1 MKHLLRLLLPSLV
14 LLLLSSTNALSRTVL
29 SPIRDCTD
37 APFVQVPDTL
47 SEEDI
52 ISVLLPEIH
61 VSGTPHKPLT
71 KTERYAY
78 WRRVRDVKK
87 VLPIAE
93 ELSRM
98 ITETYEYAETFPTE
112 RERKAHL
119 ARVKKELVKEYT
131 PRMKNLTL
139 GQGLLL
145 IKLMNR
151 QTGSTGYEI
160 VKSIYGGLTATWYN
174 TLAKIYG
181 GNLDMTFDP
190 EHIEDDAVTERII
203 YLWRNGL
210 L

>member
-1 MKHLLRLLLPSLV
+1 MKCLTKLSICLLLPII
-14 LLLLSSTNALSRTVL
+14 LLSAKSLKGADV
-29 SPIRDCTD
+29 SPIYSNMDES
-37 APFVQVPDTL
+37 FVQAPDTL

-52 ISVLLPEIH
+52 VSILLPEVR

-71 KTERYAY
+71 KSERYAY

-98 ITETYEYAETFPTE
+98 IIETYEYVETFPTE
-112 RERKAHL
+112 RERREHL
-119 ARVKKELVKEYT
+119 ARVKKDLVKEYT
-131 PRMKNLTL
+131 PRMKDLTL

-145 IKLMNR
+145 IKLVNR
-151 QTGSTGYEI
+151 ETGSTGYEI
-160 VKSIYGGLTATWYN
+160 VKSIYGGFTATWYN
-174 TLAKIYG
+174 AFAKLYG

-190 EHIEDDAVTERII
+190 EHVEDDAVTERII
-203 YLWRNGL
+203 YLWKNGL

>member
-1 MKHLLRLLLPSLV
+1 MKCLTKLSIC
-14 LLLLSSTNALSRTVL
+14 LLLSLILLSAKSLKGADV
-29 SPIRDCTD
+29 SPIYSNMDES
-37 APFVQVPDTL
+37 FVQAPDTL

-52 ISVLLPEIH
+52 VSILLPEVR

-71 KTERYAY
+71 KSERYAY

-98 ITETYEYAETFPTE
+98 IIETYEYVETFPTE
-112 RERKAHL
+112 RERREHL
-119 ARVKKELVKEYT
+119 ARVKKDLVKEYT
-131 PRMKNLTL
+131 PRMKDLTL

-145 IKLMNR
+145 IKLVNR
-151 QTGSTGYEI
+151 ETGSTGYEI
-160 VKSIYGGLTATWYN
+160 VKSIYGGFTATWYN
-174 TLAKIYG
+174 AFAKLYG

-190 EHIEDDAVTERII
+190 EHVEDDAVTERII

>member
-1 MKHLLRLLLPSLV
+1 MKYLSKLFLISQLPLI
-14 LLLLSSTNALSRTVL
+14 LLSAKSLKGADV
-29 SPIRDCTD
+29 SPIYSNMVES
-37 APFVQVPDTL
+37 FVQAPDTL

-52 ISVLLPEIH
+52 VSILLPEVR

-71 KTERYAY
+71 KSERYAY

-98 ITETYEYAETFPTE
+98 IIETYEYVETFPTE
-112 RERKAHL
+112 RERREHL

-145 IKLMNR
+145 IKLVNR
-151 QTGSTGYEI
+151 ETGSTGYEI
-160 VKSIYGGLTATWYN
+160 VKSIYGGFTATWYN
-174 TLAKIYG
+174 TFAKLYG
-181 GNLDMTFDP
+181 GNLDMKFDP
-190 EHIEDDAVTERII
+190 KHVEDDAVTERII

>member
-1 MKHLLRLLLPSLV
+1 MKCLTKLSICLLLPII
-14 LLLLSSTNALSRTVL
+14 LLSAKSLKSADV
-29 SPIRDCTD
+29 SPIYSNMDES
-37 APFVQVPDTL
+37 FVQAPDTL

-52 ISVLLPEIH
+52 VSILLPEVR

-71 KTERYAY
+71 KSERYAY

-98 ITETYEYAETFPTE
+98 IIETYEYVETFPTE
-112 RERKAHL
+112 RERREHL
-119 ARVKKELVKEYT
+119 ARVKKDLVKEYT
-131 PRMKNLTL
+131 PRMKDLTL

-145 IKLMNR
+145 IKLVNR
-151 QTGSTGYEI
+151 ETGSTGYEI
-160 VKSIYGGLTATWYN
+160 VKSIYGGFTATWYN
-174 TLAKIYG
+174 AFAKLYG

>member
-1 MKHLLRLLLPSLV
+1 MKYLSKLFICSLLPLI
-14 LLLLSSTNALSRTVL
+14 LLSAKGLKGANM
-29 SPIRDCTD
+29 SPICSDMD
-37 APFVQVPDTL
+37 ELFVQVPDTL
-47 SEEDI
+47 SDEDI
-52 ISVLLPEIH
+52 ASIQLPE
-61 VSGTPHKPLT
+61 VRVYGTPHRPLT

-98 ITETYEYAETFPTE
+98 IIETYEYAETFPTE
-112 RERKAHL
+112 RERRAHL

-145 IKLMNR
+145 IKLVNR
-151 QTGSTGYEI
+151 ETGSTGYE
-160 VKSIYGGLTATWYN
+160 IYGGLTATWYN
-174 TLAKIYG
+174 TLAKLYG
-181 GNLDMTFDP
+181 GNLDMKFDP
-190 EHIEDDAVTERII
+190 EHVEDDAVTERII

>member
-1 MKHLLRLLLPSLV
+1 MKCLTKLSICLLLPLI
-14 LLLLSSTNALSRTVL
+14 LLSAKSLKGADV
-29 SPIRDCTD
+29 SPIYSNMDES
-37 APFVQVPDTL
+37 FVQAPDTL

-52 ISVLLPEIH
+52 VSILLPEVR

-71 KTERYAY
+71 KSERYAY

-98 ITETYEYAETFPTE
+98 IIETYEYVETFPTE
-112 RERKAHL
+112 RERRDHL

-131 PRMKNLTL
+131 PRMKDLTL

-145 IKLMNR
+145 IKLVNR
-151 QTGSTGYEI
+151 ETGSTGYEI
-160 VKSIYGGLTATWYN
+160 VKSIYGGFTATWYN
-174 TLAKIYG
+174 AFAKLYG

-190 EHIEDDAVTERII
+190 EHVEDDAVTERII

>member
-1 MKHLLRLLLPSLV
+1 MKCLTKLSICLLLPII
-14 LLLLSSTNALSRTVL
+14 LLSAKSLKGADV
-29 SPIRDCTD
+29 SPLYSNMDES
-37 APFVQVPDTL
+37 FVQAPDTL

-52 ISVLLPEIH
+52 VSILLPEVR

-71 KTERYAY
+71 KSERYAY

-98 ITETYEYAETFPTE
+98 IIETYEYVETFPTE
-112 RERKAHL
+112 RERREHL
-119 ARVKKELVKEYT
+119 ARVKKDLVKEYT
-131 PRMKNLTL
+131 PRMKDLTL

-145 IKLMNR
+145 IKLVNR
-151 QTGSTGYEI
+151 ETGSTGYEI
-160 VKSIYGGLTATWYN
+160 VKSIYGGFTATWYN
-174 TLAKIYG
+174 AFAKLYG

-190 EHIEDDAVTERII
+190 EHVEDDAVTERII

>member
-1 MKHLLRLLLPSLV
+1 MKCLTKLSICLLLPLI
-14 LLLLSSTNALSRTVL
+14 LLSAKSLKGADV
-29 SPIRDCTD
+29 SPIYSNMDES
-37 APFVQVPDTL
+37 FVQAPDTL

-52 ISVLLPEIH
+52 VSILLPEVR

-71 KTERYAY
+71 KSERYAY

-98 ITETYEYAETFPTE
+98 IIETYEYVETFPTE
-112 RERKAHL
+112 RERREHL
-119 ARVKKELVKEYT
+119 ARVKKDLVKEYT
-131 PRMKNLTL
+131 PRMKDLTL

-145 IKLMNR
+145 IKLVNR
-151 QTGSTGYEI
+151 ETGSTGYEI
-160 VKSIYGGLTATWYN
+160 VKSIYGGFTATWYN
-174 TLAKIYG
+174 AFAKLYG

-190 EHIEDDAVTERII
+190 EHVEDDAVTERII

>member
-1 MKHLLRLLLPSLV
+1 MKCLTKLSICLLLPLI
-14 LLLLSSTNALSRTVL
+14 LLSAKSLKGADV
-29 SPIRDCTD
+29 SPLYSNMDES
-37 APFVQVPDTL
+37 FVQAPDTL

-52 ISVLLPEIH
+52 VSILLPEVR

-71 KTERYAY
+71 KSERYAY

-98 ITETYEYAETFPTE
+98 IIETYEYVETFPTE
-112 RERKAHL
+112 RERREHL
-119 ARVKKELVKEYT
+119 ARVKKDLVKEYT
-131 PRMKNLTL
+131 PRMKDLTL

-145 IKLMNR
+145 IKLVNR
-151 QTGSTGYEI
+151 ETGSTGYEI
-160 VKSIYGGLTATWYN
+160 VKSIYGGFTATWYN
-174 TLAKIYG
+174 AFAKLYG

-190 EHIEDDAVTERII
+190 EHVEDDAVTERII

>member
-1 MKHLLRLLLPSLV
+1 MKCLTKLSICLLLPII
-14 LLLLSSTNALSRTVL
+14 LLSAKSLKGADV
-29 SPIRDCTD
+29 SPLYSNMDES
-37 APFVQVPDTL
+37 FVQAPDTL

-52 ISVLLPEIH
+52 VSILLPEVR

-71 KTERYAY
+71 KSERYAY

-98 ITETYEYAETFPTE
+98 IIETYEYVETFPTE
-112 RERKAHL
+112 RERREHL
-119 ARVKKELVKEYT
+119 ARVKKDLVKEYT
-131 PRMKNLTL
+131 PRMKDLTL

-145 IKLMNR
+145 IKLVNR
-151 QTGSTGYEI
+151 ETGSTGYEI
-160 VKSIYGGLTATWYN
+160 VKSIYGGFTATWYN
-174 TLAKIYG
+174 AFAKLYG

-190 EHIEDDAVTERII
+190 EHVQDDAVTERII

>member
-52 ISVLLPEIH
+52 IGVLLPEIH

>member
-52 ISVLLPEIH
+52 IGVLLPEIH

-190 EHIEDDAVTERII
+190 EHVEDDAVTERII

>member
-1 MKHLLRLLLPSLV
+1 MKCLTKLSICLLLPII
-14 LLLLSSTNALSRTVL
+14 LLSAKSLKGADV
-29 SPIRDCTD
+29 SPIYSNIDES
-37 APFVQVPDTL
+37 FVQAPDTL

-52 ISVLLPEIH
+52 VSILLPEVR

-71 KTERYAY
+71 KSERYAY

-98 ITETYEYAETFPTE
+98 IIETYEYVETFPTE
-112 RERKAHL
+112 RERREHL
-119 ARVKKELVKEYT
+119 ARVKKDLVKEYT
-131 PRMKNLTL
+131 PRMKDLTL

-145 IKLMNR
+145 IKLVNR
-151 QTGSTGYEI
+151 ETGSTGYEI
-160 VKSIYGGLTATWYN
+160 VKSIYGGFTATWYN
-174 TLAKIYG
+174 AFAKLYG

-190 EHIEDDAVTERII
+190 EHVEDDAVTERII

>member
-1 MKHLLRLLLPSLV
+1 MKCFSKLFTISLIPF
-14 LLLLSSTNALSRTVL
+14 LLLSAKALRGSDL
-29 SPIRDCTD
+29 SPIYS
-37 APFVQVPDTL
+37 AIGESLVQAPDTL
-47 SEEDI
+47 AEEDLVGI
-52 ISVLLPEIH
+52 LLPEIH
-61 VSGTPHKPLT
+61 VSGTPHKPLS
-71 KTERYAY
+71 KSERYAY

-98 ITETYEYAETFPTE
+98 ITETYEYAETLPTK
-112 RERKAHL
+112 RERRAHL

-131 PRMKNLTL
+131 PRMKDLTL
-139 GQGLLL
+139 GQGRLL
-145 IKLMNR
+145 IKLVNR

-174 TLAKIYG
+174 LFAKVYG
-181 GNLDMTFDP
+181 GDLDVKFDP
-190 EHIEDDAVTERII
+190 EHVEDDAVTERII

>member
-1 MKHLLRLLLPSLV
+1 MKCLTKLSICLLLPII
-14 LLLLSSTNALSRTVL
+14 LLSAKSLKSADV
-29 SPIRDCTD
+29 SPIYSNMDES
-37 APFVQVPDTL
+37 FVQAPDTL

-52 ISVLLPEIH
+52 VSILLPEVR

-71 KTERYAY
+71 KSERYAY

-98 ITETYEYAETFPTE
+98 IIETYEYVETFPTE
-112 RERKAHL
+112 RERREHL
-119 ARVKKELVKEYT
+119 ARVKKDLVKEYT
-131 PRMKNLTL
+131 PRMKDLTL

-145 IKLMNR
+145 IKLVNR
-151 QTGSTGYEI
+151 ETGSTGYEI
-160 VKSIYGGLTATWYN
+160 VKSIYGGFTATWYN
-174 TLAKIYG
+174 AFAKLYG

-190 EHIEDDAVTERII
+190 EHVEDDAVTERII

>member
-1 MKHLLRLLLPSLV
+1 MKCLTKLSICLLLPLI
-14 LLLLSSTNALSRTVL
+14 LLSAKSLKSADV
-29 SPIRDCTD
+29 SPIYSNMDES
-37 APFVQVPDTL
+37 FVQAPDTL

-52 ISVLLPEIH
+52 VSILLPEVR

-71 KTERYAY
+71 KSERYAY

-98 ITETYEYAETFPTE
+98 IIETYEYVETFPTE
-112 RERKAHL
+112 RERREHL
-119 ARVKKELVKEYT
+119 ARVKKDLVKEYT
-131 PRMKNLTL
+131 PRMKDLTL

-145 IKLMNR
+145 IKLVNR
-151 QTGSTGYEI
+151 ETGSTGYEI
-160 VKSIYGGLTATWYN
+160 VKSIYGGFTATWYN
-174 TLAKIYG
+174 AFAKLYG

-190 EHIEDDAVTERII
+190 EHVEDDAVTERII

>member
-1 MKHLLRLLLPSLV
+1 MKCLTKLSICLLLPLI
-14 LLLLSSTNALSRTVL
+14 LLSAKSLKGADV
-29 SPIRDCTD
+29 SPIYSNMDES
-37 APFVQVPDTL
+37 FVQAPDTL

-52 ISVLLPEIH
+52 VSILLPEVR

-71 KTERYAY
+71 KSERYAY

-98 ITETYEYAETFPTE
+98 IIETYEYVETFPTE
-112 RERKAHL
+112 RERREHL
-119 ARVKKELVKEYT
+119 ARVKKDLVKEYT
-131 PRMKNLTL
+131 PRMKDLTL

-145 IKLMNR
+145 IKLVNR
-151 QTGSTGYEI
+151 ETGSTGYEI
-160 VKSIYGGLTATWYN
+160 VKSIYGGFTATWYN
-174 TLAKIYG
+174 AFAKLYG

-190 EHIEDDAVTERII
+190 EHVEDDAVTERII
-203 YLWRNGL
+203 YLWKNGL

>member
-1 MKHLLRLLLPSLV
+1 MKCLTKLSICLLLPII
-14 LLLLSSTNALSRTVL
+14 LLSAKSLKGADV
-29 SPIRDCTD
+29 SPIYSNMDES
-37 APFVQVPDTL
+37 FVQAPDTL

-52 ISVLLPEIH
+52 VSILLPEVR

-71 KTERYAY
+71 KSERYAY

-98 ITETYEYAETFPTE
+98 IIETYEYVETFPTE
-112 RERKAHL
+112 RERREHL
-119 ARVKKELVKEYT
+119 ARVKKDLVKEYT
-131 PRMKNLTL
+131 PRMKDLTL

-145 IKLMNR
+145 IKLVNR
-151 QTGSTGYEI
+151 ETGSTGYEI
-160 VKSIYGGLTATWYN
+160 VKSIYGGFTATWYN
-174 TLAKIYG
+174 AFAKLYG

-190 EHIEDDAVTERII
+190 EHVEDDAVTERII

>member
-29 SPIRDCTD
+29 SPTRDCTD

-52 ISVLLPEIH
+52 IGVLLPEIH
-61 VSGTPHKPLT
+61 VSGTPHKPLS

-190 EHIEDDAVTERII
+190 EHVEDDAVTERII

>member
-1 MKHLLRLLLPSLV
+1 MKYLSKLFLISLLPLI
-14 LLLLSSTNALSRTVL
+14 LLTAKGLKAADM
-29 SPIRDCTD
+29 SPICSDMD
-37 APFVQVPDTL
+37 ELFVQVPDTL

-52 ISVLLPEIH
+52 ASIQLPE
-61 VSGTPHKPLT
+61 VRVFGTPHKPLS
-71 KTERYAY
+71 KSERYAY
-78 WRRVRDVKK
+78 WRRLRDVKK

-112 RERKAHL
+112 RERRAHL

-131 PRMKNLTL
+131 PRMKDLTL

-145 IKLMNR
+145 IKLVNR
-151 QTGSTGYEI
+151 ETGSTGYEI
-160 VKSIYGGLTATWYN
+160 VKAIYGGFTATWYN
-174 TLAKIYG
+174 AFARLYG
-181 GNLDMTFDP
+181 GNLDMKFDP
-190 EHIEDDAVTERII
+190 EHVEDDAVTERII

>member
-1 MKHLLRLLLPSLV
+1 MKCLTKLSICLLLPLI
-14 LLLLSSTNALSRTVL
+14 LLSAKSLKGADV
-29 SPIRDCTD
+29 SPIYSNMDES
-37 APFVQVPDTL
+37 FVQAPDTL

-52 ISVLLPEIH
+52 VSILLPEVR

-71 KTERYAY
+71 KSERYAY

-98 ITETYEYAETFPTE
+98 IIETYEYVETFPTE
-112 RERKAHL
+112 RERREHL
-119 ARVKKELVKEYT
+119 ARVKKDLVKEYT
-131 PRMKNLTL
+131 PRMKDLTL

-145 IKLMNR
+145 IKLVNR
-151 QTGSTGYEI
+151 ETGSTGYEI
-160 VKSIYGGLTATWYN
+160 VKSIYGGFTATWYN
-174 TLAKIYG
+174 AFAKLYG

>member
-1 MKHLLRLLLPSLV
+1 MKCLTKLSICLLLPII
-14 LLLLSSTNALSRTVL
+14 LLSAKSLKGADV
-29 SPIRDCTD
+29 SPIYSNMDES
-37 APFVQVPDTL
+37 FVQAPDTL

-52 ISVLLPEIH
+52 VSILLPEVR

-71 KTERYAY
+71 KSERYAY

-98 ITETYEYAETFPTE
+98 IIETYDYVETFPTE
-112 RERKAHL
+112 RERREHL
-119 ARVKKELVKEYT
+119 ARVKKDLVKEYT
-131 PRMKNLTL
+131 PRMKDLTL

-145 IKLMNR
+145 IKLVNR
-151 QTGSTGYEI
+151 ETGSTGYEI
-160 VKSIYGGLTATWYN
+160 VKSIYGGFTATWYN
-174 TLAKIYG
+174 AFAKLYG

>member
-1 MKHLLRLLLPSLV
+1 MKCLTKLSICLLLPLILLFAKSLKGADV
-14 LLLLSSTNALSRTVL
+14 
-29 SPIRDCTD
+29 SPIYSNMDES
-37 APFVQVPDTL
+37 FVQAPDTL

-52 ISVLLPEIH
+52 VSILLPEVR

-71 KTERYAY
+71 KSERYAY

-98 ITETYEYAETFPTE
+98 IIETYEYVETFPTE
-112 RERKAHL
+112 RERREHL
-119 ARVKKELVKEYT
+119 ARVKKDLVKEYT
-131 PRMKNLTL
+131 PRMKDLTL

-145 IKLMNR
+145 IKLVNR
-151 QTGSTGYEI
+151 ETGSTGYEI
-160 VKSIYGGLTATWYN
+160 VKSIYGGFTATWYN
-174 TLAKIYG
+174 AFAKLYG

-190 EHIEDDAVTERII
+190 EHVEDDAVTERII

>member
-1 MKHLLRLLLPSLV
+1 MKCLTKLSICLLLPLI
-14 LLLLSSTNALSRTVL
+14 LLSAKSLKGADV
-29 SPIRDCTD
+29 SPLYSNMDESFIQ
-37 APFVQVPDTL
+37 APDTL

-52 ISVLLPEIH
+52 VSILLPEVR

-71 KTERYAY
+71 KSERYAY

-98 ITETYEYAETFPTE
+98 IIETYEYVETFPTE
-112 RERKAHL
+112 RERREHL
-119 ARVKKELVKEYT
+119 ARVKKDLVKEYT
-131 PRMKNLTL
+131 PRMKDLTL

-145 IKLMNR
+145 IKLVNR
-151 QTGSTGYEI
+151 ETGSTGYEI
-160 VKSIYGGLTATWYN
+160 VKSIYGGFTATWYN
-174 TLAKIYG
+174 AFAKLYG

-190 EHIEDDAVTERII
+190 EHVEDDAVTERII

>member
-1 MKHLLRLLLPSLV
+1 MKCLTKLSIC
-14 LLLLSSTNALSRTVL
+14 LLLSLILLSAKSLKGADV
-29 SPIRDCTD
+29 SPIYSNMDES
-37 APFVQVPDTL
+37 FVQAPDTL

-52 ISVLLPEIH
+52 VSILLPEVR

-71 KTERYAY
+71 KSERYAY

-98 ITETYEYAETFPTE
+98 IIETYEYVETFPTE
-112 RERKAHL
+112 RERREHL
-119 ARVKKELVKEYT
+119 ARVKKDLVKEYT
-131 PRMKNLTL
+131 PRMKDLTL

-145 IKLMNR
+145 IKLVNR
-151 QTGSTGYEI
+151 ETGSTGYEI
-160 VKSIYGGLTATWYN
+160 VKSIYGGFTATWYN
-174 TLAKIYG
+174 AFAKLYG

>member
-1 MKHLLRLLLPSLV
+1 MKCLTKLSICLLLPII
-14 LLLLSSTNALSRTVL
+14 LLSAKSLKGADV
-29 SPIRDCTD
+29 SPIYSNMDES
-37 APFVQVPDTL
+37 FVQAPDTL

-52 ISVLLPEIH
+52 VSILLPEVR

-71 KTERYAY
+71 KSERYAY

-98 ITETYEYAETFPTE
+98 IIETYEYVETFPTE
-112 RERKAHL
+112 RERREHL
-119 ARVKKELVKEYT
+119 ARVKKDLVKEYT
-131 PRMKNLTL
+131 PRMKDLTL

-145 IKLMNR
+145 IKLVNR
-151 QTGSTGYEI
+151 ETGSTGYEI
-160 VKSIYGGLTATWYN
+160 VKAIYGGFTATWYN
-174 TLAKIYG
+174 AFAKLYG

-190 EHIEDDAVTERII
+190 EHVEDDAVTERII

>member
-1 MKHLLRLLLPSLV
+1 MKCLTKLSICLLLPII
-14 LLLLSSTNALSRTVL
+14 LLSAKSLKGADV
-29 SPIRDCTD
+29 SPLYSNMDES
-37 APFVQVPDTL
+37 FVQAPDTL

-52 ISVLLPEIH
+52 VSILLPEVR

-71 KTERYAY
+71 KSERYAY

-98 ITETYEYAETFPTE
+98 IIETYEYVETFPTE
-112 RERKAHL
+112 RERREHL
-119 ARVKKELVKEYT
+119 ARVKKDLVKEYT
-131 PRMKNLTL
+131 PRMKDLTL

-145 IKLMNR
+145 IKLVNR
-151 QTGSTGYEI
+151 ETGSTGYEI
-160 VKSIYGGLTATWYN
+160 VKSIYGGFTATWYN
-174 TLAKIYG
+174 AFAKLYG

>member
-1 MKHLLRLLLPSLV
+1 MKCLTKLSICLLLPII
-14 LLLLSSTNALSRTVL
+14 LLSAKSLKGADV
-29 SPIRDCTD
+29 SPIYSNMDES
-37 APFVQVPDTL
+37 FVQAPDTL

-52 ISVLLPEIH
+52 VSILLPEVR

-71 KTERYAY
+71 KSERYAY

-93 ELSRM
+93 QLSRM
-98 ITETYEYAETFPTE
+98 IIETYEYVETFPTE
-112 RERKAHL
+112 RERREHL
-119 ARVKKELVKEYT
+119 ARVKKDLVKEYT
-131 PRMKNLTL
+131 PRMKDLTL

-145 IKLMNR
+145 IKLVNR
-151 QTGSTGYEI
+151 ETGSTGYEI
-160 VKSIYGGLTATWYN
+160 VKSIYGGFPATWYN
-174 TLAKIYG
+174 AFAKLYG

-190 EHIEDDAVTERII
+190 EHVEDDAVTERII

>member
-1 MKHLLRLLLPSLV
+1 MKCLTKLSICLLLPII
-14 LLLLSSTNALSRTVL
+14 LLSAKSLKGADV
-29 SPIRDCTD
+29 SPIYSNMDES
-37 APFVQVPDTL
+37 FVQAPDTL

-52 ISVLLPEIH
+52 VSILLPEVR

-71 KTERYAY
+71 KSERYAY

-98 ITETYEYAETFPTE
+98 IIETYEYVETFPTE
-112 RERKAHL
+112 RERREHL
-119 ARVKKELVKEYT
+119 ARVKKDLVKEYT
-131 PRMKNLTL
+131 PRMKDLTL

-145 IKLMNR
+145 IKLVNR
-151 QTGSTGYEI
+151 ETGSTGYEI
-160 VKSIYGGLTATWYN
+160 VKSIYGGFTATWYN
-174 TLAKIYG
+174 AFAKLYG

>member
-1 MKHLLRLLLPSLV
+1 MKCLTKLSIC
-14 LLLLSSTNALSRTVL
+14 LLLSLILLSAKSLKGADV
-29 SPIRDCTD
+29 SPLYSNMDES
-37 APFVQVPDTL
+37 FVQAPDTL

-52 ISVLLPEIH
+52 VSILLPEVR

-71 KTERYAY
+71 KSERYAY

-98 ITETYEYAETFPTE
+98 IIETYEYVETFPTE
-112 RERKAHL
+112 RERREHL
-119 ARVKKELVKEYT
+119 ARVKKDLVKEYT
-131 PRMKNLTL
+131 PRMKDLTL

-145 IKLMNR
+145 IKLVNR
-151 QTGSTGYEI
+151 ETGSTGYEI
-160 VKSIYGGLTATWYN
+160 VKSIYGGFTATWYN
-174 TLAKIYG
+174 AFAKLYG

-190 EHIEDDAVTERII
+190 EHVEDDAVTERII

>member
-1 MKHLLRLLLPSLV
+1 MKCLTKLSICLLLPII
-14 LLLLSSTNALSRTVL
+14 LLSAKSLKGADV
-29 SPIRDCTD
+29 SPIYSNIDES
-37 APFVQVPDTL
+37 FVQAPDTL

-52 ISVLLPEIH
+52 VSVLLPEVR

-71 KTERYAY
+71 KSERYAY

-98 ITETYEYAETFPTE
+98 IIETYEYVETFPTE
-112 RERKAHL
+112 RERREHL
-119 ARVKKELVKEYT
+119 ARVKKDLVKEYT
-131 PRMKNLTL
+131 PRMKDLTL

-145 IKLMNR
+145 IKLVNR
-151 QTGSTGYEI
+151 ETGSTGYEI
-160 VKSIYGGLTATWYN
+160 VKSIYGGFTATWYN
-174 TLAKIYG
+174 AFAKLYG